1 MKTLLL
7 ILMLTSPGCVAEGVD
22 ETRMDRESERV
33 PDTVLNEET
42 DSDGSRSVQ
51 ASPCHCDQKIP
62 FYKTAAWELLQSDVM
77 YLNEKLKALEAENAR
92 VKAENEYSLYL
103 FGASWCGPCTTLK
116 KTLDAAG
123 IPYEYVDTDKDF
135 WFVQNGFNSIPTL
148 MLKKGDE
155 FQKTRYLIGPQNA
168 ATVRQRFP
176 EVFE

>member
-33 PDTVLNEET
+33 PDTVIDKET

-51 ASPCHCDQKIP
+51 ASPCHCDH
-62 FYKTAAWELLQSDVM
+62 TAVSAQLDSLLERVAS
-77 YLNEKLKALEAENAR
+77 LEAENAR

-103 FGASWCGPCTTLK
+103 FGASWCGPCTVLK

-123 IPYEYVDTDKDF
+123 IPYEYVDTDEDF
-135 WFVQNGFNSIPTL
+135 WFVQNGFKSIPTL
-148 MLKKGDE
+148 MLKKGDS
-155 FQKTRYLIGPQNA
+155 FQKTRYLIGPQSA